1 MLRPKV
7 RLALPNLTPGSRVLS
22 AQASHYLC
30 RVHRLGN
37 GDGFVAFD
45 PVVHAEA
52 DACIMHC
59 SEASAVVSVGD
70 VRLPRVVA
78 CAPLVLVYALAKGS
92 KVDAVVRDASELG
105 ATCIIVART
114 TRSVVKSDDV
124 RAASKLERFS
134 RIALEAARQCGRA
147 DPPSIEGIFDW
158 DAALARAAELADSRY
173 CLDVH
178 ATEELGPMLAD
189 DLAHHR
195 SIAFAIGPEGGLTDR
210 EVDNARARGF
220 VPASL
225 GRFVL
230 RTETVAA
237 AVLGALRVMA
247 NVGG

>member
-1 MLRPKV
+1 MKV
-7 RLALPNLTPGSRVLS
+7 RVALPNLAPGPRMLS

-37 GDGFVAFD
+37 GDGLVAFD

-52 DACIMHC
+52 DACITHC
-59 SEASAVVSVGD
+59 SEARVWVTVGD
-70 VRLPRVVA
+70 IRFPRVVA
-78 CAPLVLVYALAKGS
+78 GAPLVLVYALAKGS

-114 TRSVVKSDDV
+114 TRSIVKSDDA
-124 RAASKLERFS
+124 RTASKLERFS

-158 DAALARAAELADSRY
+158 DAALARTAELADARY

-178 ATEELGPMLAD
+178 ATEKLGPMLTG
-189 DLAHHR
+189 DLSHHR
-195 SIAFAIGPEGGLTDR
+195 SIAFAVGPEGGLTDR
-210 EVDNARARGF
+210 EVDFARAHGF

-225 GRFVL
+225 GPFVL

-237 AVLGALRVMA
+237 AVLGAVRVMA
-247 NVGG
+247 NVG